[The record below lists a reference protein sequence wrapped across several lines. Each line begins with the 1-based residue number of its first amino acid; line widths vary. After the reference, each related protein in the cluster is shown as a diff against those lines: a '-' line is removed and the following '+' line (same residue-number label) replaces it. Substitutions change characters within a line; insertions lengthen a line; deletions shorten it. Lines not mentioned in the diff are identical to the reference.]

1 MAQIVLPVV
10 LLAWAVY
17 FSYFVIYKGHQ
28 KNMQDKEEGDV
39 WLPDPSYS
47 PSFVPP
53 VSNPK

>member
-47 PSFVPP
+47 PSFLPP
-53 VSNPK
+53 VSNP